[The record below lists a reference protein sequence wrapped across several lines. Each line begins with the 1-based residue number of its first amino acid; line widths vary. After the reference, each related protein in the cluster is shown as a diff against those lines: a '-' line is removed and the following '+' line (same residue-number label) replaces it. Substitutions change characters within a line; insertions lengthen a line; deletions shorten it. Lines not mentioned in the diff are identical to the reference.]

1 MNKWTELIIT
11 TEYEKWE
18 VLEQELYNNEFYSFE
33 LIDPRIEKVENRKG
47 RWDFF
52 DKDVFKEVYDGITV
66 KIYGDSDSDFKDL
79 IEVIDEKNLGKVT
92 LREIDDEDWKNN
104 WKSFY
109 STMEIGKRFTIKP
122 TWEEYENVDNRFV
135 LEIDPGMAF
144 GTGGHETTKMCLEHL
159 EKYLI
164 PGNSVLDIGS
174 GSGILAIAS
183 KLLGAGSVI
192 GTDLEEQ
199 TVEIA
204 KENAKLNCVDV
215 EFRISDLF
223 SNIDEKADLIVANI
237 VAEVLVL
244 LLNDIENYLNPGG
257 YFICSGIIEE
267 RSKLVEDAL
276 LANKFEI
283 IDKSMENEWVSLVG
297 RLQDA

>member
-11 TEYEKWE
+11 TEYDDWE
-18 VLEQELYNNEFYSFE
+18 VLEQELYTKEFYSFE

-52 DKDVFKEVYDGITV
+52 DKEVFKEVYDGITV
-66 KIYGDSDSDFKDL
+66 KLYGDSDSDFKDL
-79 IEVIDEKNLGKVT
+79 IEVINEKNLGKVT

-109 STMEIGKRFTIKP
+109 STMEIGDKFTIKP
-122 TWEEYENVDNRFV
+122 TWEEYDNIDNRFV
-135 LEIDPGMAF
+135 LELDPGMAF

-257 YFICSGIIEE
+257 YFISSGIIEE
-267 RSKLVEDAL
+267 RCHLVENAL
-276 LANKFEI
+276 IDNNFEI
-283 IDKSMENEWVSLVG
+283 IDKSIENEWVSLVG
-297 RLQDA
+297 RLKDA

>member
-1 MNKWTELIIT
+1 MNKWIELIIT
-11 TEYEKWE
+11 TEYDKWE
-18 VLEQELYNNEFYSFE
+18 GLEEELYNNEFYSFE
-33 LIDPRIEKVENRKG
+33 LIDPRIENVENRKG

-66 KIYGDSDSDFKDL
+66 KIYGESDFDFKDL
-79 IEVIDEKNLGKVT
+79 IEVINEQDLGKVN

-109 STMEIGKRFTIKP
+109 STMEIGDKFTIKP
-122 TWEEYENVDNRFV
+122 TWEEYNNIENRFV
-135 LEIDPGMAF
+135 IELDPGMAF

-159 EKYLI
+159 EKYLN
-164 PGNSVLDIGS
+164 PGNNVLDIGS

-183 KLLGAGSVI
+183 KLLGAGTVI

-199 TVEIA
+199 TIEIA
-204 KENAKLNCVDV
+204 KKNAKANGVDI

-223 SNIDEKADLIVANI
+223 SNVDEKIDLIVANI

-244 LLNDIENYLNPGG
+244 LLNDIEKHLVSGG
-257 YFICSGIIEE
+257 YFISSGIIEE
-267 RSKLVEDAL
+267 RSQLVEEAL
-276 LANKFEI
+276 VNNNFEI
-283 IDKSMENEWVSLVG
+283 VHKSVENEWVSLVG
-297 RLQDA
+297 RLKDA